1 MAEIKANLK
10 YLKISPRKVRLVADL
25 MRGKSVEEAEAVL
38 HFLKKRASEPLRKL
52 LKSATANAK
61 HNFNVEREN
70 LAIKSIRV
78 DQGPTL
84 KRFMPRARGTAAS
97 IKKRSSH
104 VSLILE
110 PKKII

>member
-1 MAEIKANLK
+1 MTEIKANLK
-10 YLKISPRKVRLVADL
+10 YLRVSPRKVRLVADL
-25 MRGKSVEEAEAVL
+25 MRGKSAEEAEAVL
-38 HFLKKRASEPLRKL
+38 LFLKKRASEPLYKL
-52 LKSATANAK
+52 LKSAVANAK
-61 HNFNVEREN
+61 HNFNVEKEN

-110 PKKII
+110 SKK